1 MRKKEVK
8 TMCNH
13 CQCSNDMYDRC
24 SIVGCMPIHFCCDQC
39 VGYELRHSCE
49 HYQLDISKLDPK
61 QHIHVTANME
71 NTTKEKS
78 EEVTLIIN
86 KR

>member
-1 MRKKEVK
+1 
-8 TMCNH
+8 MCNQ

-24 SIVGCMPIHFCCDQC
+24 SIVGCMPISFCCDQC
-39 VGYELRHSCE
+39 VGHEIRHSCE
-49 HYQLDISKLDPK
+49 HYQLDYSKMDPK
-61 QHIHVTANME
+61 KHITVVTTNME
-71 NTTKEKS
+71 NTTVEKS